1 VTAADP
7 NREPLENEKL
17 TQAEL
22 ARPQTF
28 FHFRGAAA
36 GQATLTLPIS
46 KPAHERAGAEKPV
59 FISFNEI
66 QKI

>member
-22 ARPQTF
+22 ARPQKF
-28 FHFRGAAA
+28 FHFRGAAV
-36 GQATLTLPIS
+36 GTTTLTLSTVSTPKETGLPS
-46 KPAHERAGAEKPV
+46 PQAHRQNR
-59 FISFNEI
+59 F
-66 QKI
+66 